1 MTLAEMR
8 PGDVGVMLSIPKR
21 LAHLHLCPGS
31 HVRLITTHDG
41 LSLVDAAG
49 ERLAVCA
56 SLAREMILAAYYE

>member
-8 PGDVGVMLSIPKR
+8 PGDVGVMLNVPSR
-21 LAHLHLCPGS
+21 LSHLHLCPGS
-31 HVRLITTHDG
+31 HVRLITVRDG
-41 LSLVDAAG
+41 LSLVEAAG